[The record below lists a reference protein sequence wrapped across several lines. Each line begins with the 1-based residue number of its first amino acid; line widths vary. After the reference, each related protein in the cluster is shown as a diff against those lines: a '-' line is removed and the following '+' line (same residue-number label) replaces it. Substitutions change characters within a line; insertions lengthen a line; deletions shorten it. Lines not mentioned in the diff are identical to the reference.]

1 MTKDFRREH
10 VPQKRGK
17 GEAPRAK
24 PAKNRKTRAKMA
36 GKRTNAAGMKI
47 EIPDTTPVHTD
58 YLQFALEEKVITQAL
73 LDSV

>member
-24 PAKNRKTRAKMA
+24 PAEDRKASAKMA
-36 GKRTNAAGMKI
+36 GKRTPVRKGGAAADACSHFLCG
-47 EIPDTTPVHTD
+47 
-58 YLQFALEEKVITQAL
+58 
-73 LDSV
+73 